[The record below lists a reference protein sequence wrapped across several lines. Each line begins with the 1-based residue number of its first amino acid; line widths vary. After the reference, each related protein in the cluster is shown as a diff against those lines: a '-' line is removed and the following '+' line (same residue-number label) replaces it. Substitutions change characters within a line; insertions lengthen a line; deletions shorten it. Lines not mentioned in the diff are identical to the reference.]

1 MLPMHGSE
9 ALDNVSVHSSTQQ
22 VNDPISDMARENADL
37 LGIDLDDLPSSA
49 ERGRVLI
56 IDDDPDMVQLL
67 KQTVRSAGMDV
78 TGALNAS
85 DALAKCIRHPP
96 DVLLLDLMM
105 PEVDGWETLKKL
117 RNYTD
122 APVVVVSA
130 KASKEEIVEGLE
142 SGADDYIT
150 KPFYP
155 PELISRVKAVM
166 RRSGPS
172 HQQTMLNFPDIEL
185 MLDMSAR
192 QAEIRGHAV
201 DLSAKEFNVLSVL
214 AQNAPKPVRYE
225 IIAVEVWGSY
235 EIKMRN
241 RIKWLVHNLRRKLEE
256 ESAEHEL
263 IKNRVGFGYQLNIST
278 NHDERATSVNNN

>member
-1 MLPMHGSE
+1 MHG
-9 ALDNVSVHSSTQQ
+9 LDAQAGASAQSSTQQ
-22 VNDPISDMARENADL
+22 MNDPISNRTREHADH

-96 DVLLLDLMM
+96 DVMLLDLMM
-105 PEVDGWETLKKL
+105 PEVDGWETLKSL
-117 RNYTD
+117 RKYTD

-130 KASKEEIVEGLE
+130 KATKEDIVEGLE

-166 RRSGPS
+166 RRSSPS
-172 HQQTMLNFPDIEL
+172 HQQSVLNFPDIEL
-185 MLDMSAR
+185 LLDLSAR
-192 QAEIRGHAV
+192 QVEIRGHAV
-201 DLSAKEFNVLSVL
+201 DLSSKEFNVLSIL

-225 IIAVEVWGSY
+225 IIAVEIWGSY

-241 RIKWLVHNLRRKLEE
+241 RIKWLVHNLRRKLE
-256 ESAEHEL
+256 AEDTRHEL
-263 IKNRVGFGYQLNIST
+263 IKNRVGLGYQLNTSM
-278 NHDERATSVNNN
+278 NHGERATS

>member
-1 MLPMHGSE
+1 M
-9 ALDNVSVHSSTQQ
+9 T
-22 VNDPISDMARENADL
+22 DPISDRAREKVDH
-37 LGIDLDDLPSSA
+37 LGIDLDDLPFSA

-85 DALAKCIRHPP
+85 DALTKCIRHPP

-105 PEVDGWETLKKL
+105 PEVDGWETLKSL
-117 RNYTD
+117 RKYTN
-122 APVVVVSA
+122 APVVIVSA
-130 KASKEEIVEGLE
+130 KASKDEIVEGLE

-166 RRSGPS
+166 RRSGPLQ
-172 HQQTMLNFPDIEL
+172 QQTVLNFPDIEL
-185 MLDMSAR
+185 TLDMAAR

-201 DLSAKEFNVLSVL
+201 DLSAKEFNVLTVL
-214 AQNAPKPVRYE
+214 AQSAPKPVRYE

-235 EIKMRN
+235 QIKMRN
-241 RIKWLVHNLRRKLEE
+241 RIKWLVHNLRRKLEDE
-256 ESAEHEL
+256 AMEQEI
-263 IKNRVGFGYQLNIST
+263 IKNRVGFGYQLNIPT
-278 NHDERATSVNNN
+278 NHDENATTD

>member
-1 MLPMHGSE
+1 MHS
-9 ALDNVSVHSSTQQ
+9 LDARDNASIRSSTQQ
-22 VNDPISDMARENADL
+22 MSGPISDMTSENVDQ

-49 ERGRVLI
+49 DRGRVLI

-105 PEVDGWETLKKL
+105 PEVDGWETLNRL
-117 RNYTD
+117 RKYTD
-122 APVVVVSA
+122 APVVIVSA
-130 KASKEEIVEGLE
+130 KASKEEVVEGLE

-155 PELISRVKAVM
+155 PELVSRVKAVM
-166 RRSGPS
+166 RRSGAS
-172 HQQTMLNFPDIEL
+172 HQQTVLNFPEIQL
-185 MLDMSAR
+185 SLDMSAR
-192 QAEIRGHAV
+192 QVEIRGHAI
-201 DLSAKEFNVLSVL
+201 DLSAKEFNVLSIL

-235 EIKMRN
+235 QLKMRN

-256 ESAEHEL
+256 EISEHEL
-263 IKNRVGFGYQLNIST
+263 IKNRVGFGYQLNIHA
-278 NHDERATSVNNN
+278 NHEESATTAYNS

>member
-1 MLPMHGSE
+1 MHGSD
-9 ALDNVSVHSSTQQ
+9 ALDNVSIHNSAQQ
-22 VNDPISDMARENADL
+22 MDNPISSAEMEQVDQ
-37 LGIDLDDLPSSA
+37 LGVDLDDLPASE

-67 KQTVRSAGMDV
+67 KRTVRSAGMDV
-78 TGALNAS
+78 TGALNAK

-105 PEVDGWETLKKL
+105 PEVDGWETLKGL
-117 RNYTD
+117 RKYTD

-172 HQQTMLNFPDIEL
+172 QQQSVLNFPDIEL
-185 MLDMSAR
+185 SLDMSTR
-192 QAEIRGHAV
+192 QAEIRGRAV
-201 DLSAKEFNVLSVL
+201 DLSAKEFNVLSIL
-214 AQNAPKPVRYE
+214 AQEAPKPVRYE
-225 IIAVEVWGSY
+225 IIAVEVWGEY
-235 EIKMRN
+235 QIKMRN

-256 ESAEHEL
+256 EAAEHEI
-263 IKNRVGFGYQLNIST
+263 IKNRVGFGYQLNI
-278 NHDERATSVNNN
+278 HNNQEESPTAFNNR